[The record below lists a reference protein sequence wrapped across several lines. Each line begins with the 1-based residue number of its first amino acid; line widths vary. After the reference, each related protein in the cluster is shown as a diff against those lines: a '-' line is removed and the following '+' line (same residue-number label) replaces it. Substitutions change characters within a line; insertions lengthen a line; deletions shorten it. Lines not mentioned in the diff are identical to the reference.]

1 MPVGWGIDFFD
12 PFREFERL
20 QEEVDRLLEMT
31 SPFIPVRT
39 IARATFPV
47 INIGET
53 ADAVYVYIFA
63 PGVDIDKIDLSIE
76 GNILSVSGER
86 DAAKALRVEKFDPN
100 KYYRQERFNGRFTR
114 AVSLPESIDPSQV
127 EATYQNGII
136 KVRIAKR
143 EEKKAKKIEVK
154 AG

>member
-1 MPVGWGIDFFD
+1 MPIGWGIDFFD

-20 QEEVDRLLEMT
+20 QEEVDRLFEFT
-31 SPFIPVRT
+31 SPFVPMRT
-39 IARATFPV
+39 IARGTFPV

-53 ADAVYVYIFA
+53 NDAVYVYLFA
-63 PGVDIDKIDLSIE
+63 PGIEIDKIDLTIE
-76 GNILSVSGER
+76 DNILSISGER
-86 DAAKALRVEKFDPN
+86 DATKALKVEKVDPAR
-100 KYYRQERFNGRFTR
+100 YYRQERFNGRFTR

-154 AG
+154 TS